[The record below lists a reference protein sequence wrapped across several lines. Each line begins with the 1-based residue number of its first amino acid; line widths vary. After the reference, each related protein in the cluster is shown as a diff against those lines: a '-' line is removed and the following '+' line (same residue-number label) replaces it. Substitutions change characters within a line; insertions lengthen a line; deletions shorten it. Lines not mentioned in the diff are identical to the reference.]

1 MSTKTE
7 PGAARTKK
15 VEVELPAEFFDLL
28 EKVCKIQEM
37 SMNDYL
43 IYGAVVILDGDL
55 DMHLS
60 DLPDLGIPGGSQ
72 RAYVES
78 LAWPKRAQEEV
89 EA

>member
-1 MSTKTE
+1 MSKQKE
-7 PGAARTKK
+7 PGTTRTKK
-15 VEVELPAEFFDLL
+15 VEVELPAGFFDLL

-55 DMHLS
+55 DMDLS
-60 DLPDLGIPGGSQ
+60 DLPNLGIPGGSQ

-78 LAWPKRAQEEV
+78 LAWPERAKEEAQV
-89 EA
+89 